1 MGFDMYHKILDEAV
15 RELKNEEFDAL
26 FDQPEDISSRDC
38 QIDTQFEMLIPS
50 EYVTQTAERL
60 ALYSELSNINTE
72 LELQRF
78 ANNLKDRFGKI
89 PNTVAALLD
98 TVRLKWAGKQLG
110 MEKIALG
117 NGGMR
122 CYFPGDANAA
132 VYHSDS
138 FVAIMGFVASNPN
151 KFSVKQTD
159 KALIV
164 SVKGIETVFEA
175 LHVLGEWDLHRTTE
189 I

>member
-1 MGFDMYHKILDEAV
+1 
-15 RELKNEEFDAL
+15 
-26 FDQPEDISSRDC
+26 
-38 QIDTQFEMLIPS
+38 MLIPS
-50 EYVTQTAERL
+50 DYVTQTAERL

-189 I
+189 K